1 MSGTPCITDV
11 IRRALA
17 ALHEGVTLAV
27 TALDRLGR
35 STMDTRGFP
44 AQLRAAAPA
53 SAYRTPAAATHPPP
67 RDPVS
72 THSRIR
78 SAIRSLERWPV
89 TKAGCAPF
97 RYVPRNDL
105 STHRHT
111 GVINEPLLSMRRSSR
126 SIRPRQQRN
135 TATPW
140 RVRPLSSSSTTSMA
154 PHC

>member
-53 SAYRTPAAATHPPP
+53 SAYRTPAAAAHPPP
-67 RDPVS
+67 TGSRVHPQPDPIGDQVFGTLAS
-72 THSRIR
+72 HQGRLR
-78 SAIRSLERWPV
+78 AISVCP
-89 TKAGCAPF
+89 T
-97 RYVPRNDL
+97 
-105 STHRHT
+105 
-111 GVINEPLLSMRRSSR
+111 
-126 SIRPRQQRN
+126 Q
-135 TATPW
+135 
-140 RVRPLSSSSTTSMA
+140 RPLDASPHWSHQRTSPEHA
-154 PHC
+154 KK